1 MLLNWGRP
9 VMEYHNSSKIQLC
22 RAGASKE
29 LNRNQENG
37 VCSWRGGNH
46 QLCQSLSLVPCD
58 RRGLPASEVTKRSL
72 VYGSDTKEELSAQ
85 EKG

>member
-9 VMEYHNSSKIQLC
+9 VMEYHNSSKIQFC

-37 VCSWRGGNH
+37 VYSWRGGKH
-46 QLCQSLSLVPCD
+46 EFCQSLSAWC
-58 RRGLPASEVTKRSL
+58 PAIEEVSL
-72 VYGSDTKEELSAQ
+72 LQ
-85 EKG
+85 R